1 MNDLI
6 ADMLARIQN
15 AIMRNKEFVSVLN
28 TNINR
33 DILKVL
39 KKEEMIKDFKL
50 NEDSRTVDVELLYE
64 NKEPVISKLQRVS
77 KPGQRIYVTKKEI
90 KPIMNGRGI
99 SIISTSKGLM
109 SEEIRFSRLSSR
121 DKIDEPLYSVVCLF
135 LFIKDL
141 RFVCIEFIA

>member
-15 AIMRNKEFVSVLN
+15 AIMRNKDFVSVIN

-39 KKEEMIKDFKL
+39 KREGMIKDYKL
-50 NEDSRTVDVELLYE
+50 DEDEKLIEVELLYD

-77 KPGQRIYVTKKEI
+77 KPGQRIYVSKKEI
-90 KPIMNGRGI
+90 KPIMNGKGI
-99 SIISTSKGLM
+99 SIISTSEGVM
-109 SEEIRFSRLSSR
+109 SG
-121 DKIDEPLYSVVCLF
+121 SVAKS
-135 LFIKDL
+135 KDL
-141 RFVCIEFIA
+141 GGEFICKVW

>member
-50 NEDSRTVDVELLYE
+50 NEDSRTVGVELLYE

-99 SIISTSKGLM
+99 SIISTSQGVM
-109 SEEIRFSRLSSR
+109 SG
-121 DKIDEPLYSVVCLF
+121 SVAKS
-135 LFIKDL
+135 KDL
-141 RFVCIEFIA
+141 GGEFICKVW

>member
-15 AIMRNKEFVSVLN
+15 AIMRNKEFVPVLN

-99 SIISTSKGLM
+99 SIISTSKGVM
-109 SEEIRFSRLSSR
+109 SG
-121 DKIDEPLYSVVCLF
+121 SVA
-135 LFIKDL
+135 KSQDL
-141 RFVCIEFIA
+141 GGEFICKVW

>member
-15 AIMRNKEFVSVLN
+15 AIMRNKDFVSVIN

-39 KKEEMIKDFKL
+39 KREGMIKDYKL
-50 NEDSRTVDVELLYE
+50 DEDEKLIEVELLYD

-77 KPGQRIYVTKKEI
+77 KPGQRIYVSKKEI
-90 KPIMNGRGI
+90 KPIMNGKGI
-99 SIISTSKGLM
+99 SIISTSEGVM
-109 SEEIRFSRLSSR
+109 SGSV
-121 DKIDEPLYSVVCLF
+121 DKS
-135 LFIKDL
+135 KDL
-141 RFVCIEFIA
+141 GGEFICKVW

>member
-15 AIMRNKEFVSVLN
+15 AIMRNKEFVPVLN

-50 NEDSRTVDVELLYE
+50 NEDSRTVGVELLYE

-99 SIISTSKGLM
+99 SIISTSQGVM
-109 SEEIRFSRLSSR
+109 SG
-121 DKIDEPLYSVVCLF
+121 SVAKS
-135 LFIKDL
+135 KDL
-141 RFVCIEFIA
+141 GGEFICKVW

>member
-1 MNDLI
+1 
-6 ADMLARIQN
+6 
-15 AIMRNKEFVSVLN
+15 MRNKEFVPVLN

-50 NEDSRTVDVELLYE
+50 NEDSGTVDVELLYE

-99 SIISTSKGLM
+99 SIISTSQGVM
-109 SEEIRFSRLSSR
+109 SG
-121 DKIDEPLYSVVCLF
+121 SVAKS
-135 LFIKDL
+135 KDL
-141 RFVCIEFIA
+141 GGEFICKVW

>member
-99 SIISTSKGLM
+99 SIISTSQGVM
-109 SEEIRFSRLSSR
+109 SG
-121 DKIDEPLYSVVCLF
+121 SVAKS
-135 LFIKDL
+135 KDL
-141 RFVCIEFIA
+141 GGEFICKVW